1 MQKEGLPMETGT
13 TTKLRNTGIGPVGYR
28 PWGTHFCNFYA
39 TKTDLVEVVVPYF
52 KAGLEN
58 KEFCIWVISEP
69 LTEPEAWNALRE
81 TIPELDEYRTDG
93 CIEILQGREWYLEH
107 GIFDMKR
114 VTQAWNDKLSRAL
127 DRGYAG
133 LRVSGNTAWLERKDW
148 SSFCHYEKMMND
160 SVVDQKMTVLCTYPM
175 ATSGAADLLD
185 VVSTHQFA
193 GAMRNGCW
201 ELIESPELKRA
212 KAEIKRMNDEL
223 ELRVVERTLELETGN
238 RKPREAQGEM
248 AHINPVMTMGEWTAS
263 IAHEVKQPLAAIVD
277 KANAGIRCLRTQ
289 SPDLKE
295 VQQALVDIVEQG
307 TMAGDVISRLR
318 AQVKKAEVD
327 VNQSIQEKDRRSQD
341 VQSWKQ
347 LYRAAVLE
355 TNMEL
360 VPRRIVEAR
369 KAAGERAVHLIRE
382 ASDHEPELQD
392 LVYASVVL
400 NELNRRFQSAGN
412 AGPKRSTPEDQ
423 AEGEN
428 NPV

>member
-1 MQKEGLPMETGT
+1 MQKEGLPMEMGT

-39 TKTDLVEVVVPYF
+39 TKTDLVEMLVPYF

-58 KEFCIWVISEP
+58 KEFCVWVISEP
-69 LTEPEAWNALRE
+69 LTEPEAWSALRE

-93 CIEILQGREWYLEH
+93 CIEILHGREWYLKH
-107 GIFDMKR
+107 GMFDMDR
-114 VTQAWNDKLSRAL
+114 VTRAWNDKMSRAL

-133 LRVSGNTAWLERKDW
+133 LRVSGNTTWLERKDW
-148 SSFCHYEKMMND
+148 SSFCHYEKMIND
-160 SVVDQKMTVLCTYPM
+160 SVVDRNMTVLCTYPM

-223 ELRVVERTLELETGN
+223 ELRVVERTEELETAN
-238 RKPREAQGEM
+238 RKLREAQGEN
-248 AHINPVMTMGEWTAS
+248 AYINPVMTMGEWTAS
-263 IAHEVKQPLAAIVD
+263 IAHEVKHPIAAIVD

-295 VQQALVDIVEQG
+295 VQQALVDIVEQEA
-307 TMAGDVISRLR
+307 MAGDVISRLR
-318 AQVKKAEVD
+318 AQVKKAED

-412 AGPKRSTPEDQ
+412 TGSKRSTSEDQ
-423 AEGEN
+423 AEGEDKT
-428 NPV
+428 V

>member
-1 MQKEGLPMETGT
+1 ML
-13 TTKLRNTGIGPVGYR
+13 
-28 PWGTHFCNFYA
+28 
-39 TKTDLVEVVVPYF
+39 VPYF

-58 KEFCIWVISEP
+58 KEFCVWVISEP

-81 TIPELDEYRTDG
+81 TIPELDEYLADG
-93 CIEILQGREWYLEH
+93 SIEIFHAGEWYLKH
-107 GIFDMKR
+107 GSFDMVR
-114 VTQAWNDKLSRAL
+114 VIRAWNDKLSRAL

-133 LRVSGNTAWLERKDW
+133 LRVSGDAAWLEREDW
-148 SSFCHYEKMMND
+148 SSLCHYEKMVND
-160 SVVDQKMTVLCTYPM
+160 SMVDQNMTLLCTYPM

-185 VVSTHQFA
+185 VISTHQFA

-201 ELIESPELKRA
+201 ELIETPELKQA

-223 ELRVVERTLELETGN
+223 ELRVVERTEELETAN
-238 RKPREAQGEM
+238 RKLRETQAEL
-248 AHINPVMTMGEWTAS
+248 AHINSVMTMGELTAS
-263 IAHEVKQPLAAIVD
+263 IAHEVKQPLAAIAN
-277 KANAGIRCLRTQ
+277 KANAGIRFLRTQ

-295 VQQALVDIVEQG
+295 VQQALVDIAEQG
-307 TMAGDVISRLR
+307 RMAGDVISRIR
-318 AQVKKAEVD
+318 AQVKKAEPAKAEVD
-327 VNQSIQEKDRRSQD
+327 INQSIQERDRRSQD

-382 ASDHEPELQD
+382 ASDDEPELQD

-400 NELNRRFQSAGN
+400 NELNKKFQSARDSK
-412 AGPKRSTPEDQ
+412 PK
-423 AEGEN
+423 
-428 NPV
+428 